1 MRESFI
7 FTGQVEVWMPLSQQ
21 RLRTQETHPQ
31 LEQNLELLPSPQTTA
46 PIKCIGAGRKKTY
59 TRLCETPKQG
69 MEGGLEQWFS
79 AGEGTGTQGHLGISG
94 DSCIFHNLDKGDE
107 VLLAADE

>member
-1 MRESFI
+1 
-7 FTGQVEVWMPLSQQ
+7 
-21 RLRTQETHPQ
+21 
-31 LEQNLELLPSPQTTA
+31 
-46 PIKCIGAGRKKTY
+46 
-59 TRLCETPKQG
+59 

-79 AGEGTGTQGHLGISG
+79 AGEGIGTQGHLGISG

>member
-1 MRESFI
+1 
-7 FTGQVEVWMPLSQQ
+7 MPLSQQ
-21 RLRTQETHPQ
+21 KLRTQETRPQ
-31 LEQNLELLPSPQTTA
+31 QKQNLELLPSPQTTA
-46 PIKCIGAGRKKTY
+46 PIKMYRGRKEKD
-59 TRLCETPKQG
+59 LHQAVWDTPQG

-79 AGEGTGTQGHLGISG
+79 AGEGIGTQGHLGISG